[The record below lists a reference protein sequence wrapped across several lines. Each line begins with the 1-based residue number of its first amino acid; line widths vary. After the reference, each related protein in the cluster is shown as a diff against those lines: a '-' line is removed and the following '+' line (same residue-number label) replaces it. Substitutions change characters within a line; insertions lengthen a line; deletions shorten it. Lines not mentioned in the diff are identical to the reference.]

1 MTFYL
6 KVNNERMLNVCLSKA
21 SMEKSSQTPC
31 NEHQGLQKKKNAKL
45 CSRITCILFNR
56 GISKQKHIIIYTS

>member
-21 SMEKSSQTPC
+21 SMEKSSQTRC
-31 NEHQGLQKKKNAKL
+31 NEHQELQKKKMPNFVL
-45 CSRITCILFNR
+45 E
-56 GISKQKHIIIYTS
+56 